1 MGGMSLAKA
10 VLTEEENA
18 LWVQSFSDAINGGG
32 TEEAADAE
40 AWAIIQKS
48 FPRLREF
55 EGCV

>member
-1 MGGMSLAKA
+1 MGRMKLVKA

-18 LWVQSFSDAINGGG
+18 LWVQSLSDALNEGS
-32 TEEAADAE
+32 TEEMADAE
-40 AWAIIQKS
+40 AWATIQKS